1 MAGLSLQT
9 DAVVIDKRPASDSFQ
24 TFRVLSPEHGLLMVL
39 QRLSSKKSAAFVSL
53 DLFDTASLLLESSNQ
68 GQTWFV
74 KESRILTRRT
84 AIGRHY
90 ESLLCASQLCS
101 LAMHNPVH
109 GESWSPMAFLLTSAF
124 DAFESS
130 RSPEVIL
137 LKALYR
143 FARDE
148 GYPVKQEWLPMLRD
162 GDAELAESLLSRP
175 ASDYAGTG
183 EEVTRLLRSLKDYL
197 RGQTELRID

>member
-24 TFRVLSPEHGLLMVL
+24 TFRVLSPEDGLLRVL
-39 QRLSSKKSAAFVSL
+39 QRIPSRKSASFVAL

-74 KESRILTRRT
+74 KEARVVTRRT
-84 AIGRHY
+84 AIGHHY

-101 LAMHNPVH
+101 LAMQNPVH

-130 RSPEVIL
+130 RTPEIIL
-137 LKALYR
+137 FKALYR

-148 GYPVKQEWLPMLRD
+148 GYPVKQEWLPLLR
-162 GDAELAESLLSRP
+162 GDDAAVAEDILAKPAAESVGRG
-175 ASDYAGTG
+175 AEA
-183 EEVTRLLRSLKDYL
+183 TRLLAALKDYL
-197 RGQTELRID
+197 RGHTELSIE